1 MMNVLKYT
9 YVLSIFFILNY
20 SFLNAE
26 LKLPDSTIE
35 NWEILYDDKIWVG
48 WKSNGKINWCRTK
61 GTIDAPISEVQ
72 ILIENKKD
80 YPKIFKRI
88 KKTEIITDKIVYI
101 ALDMPF
107 PFSDRDYV
115 VKYIN
120 KKEGSDLLYGY
131 HAVLHDKV
139 PLYDGYVRLINARG
153 EWRLKTLEANKTE
166 ITYTWNG
173 ELRGDFPDWALS
185 RAWKQQGMEVI
196 DWLKDALE

>member
-1 MMNVLKYT
+1 MMNVVKYI
-9 YVLSIFFILNY
+9 YLLSIFFILNH

-35 NWEILYDDKIWVG
+35 NWEILHDDKIWVG
-48 WKSNGKINWCRTK
+48 WKNDGKINWCRTK
-61 GTIDAPISEVQ
+61 GAIDAPISEVQ
-72 ILIENKKD
+72 TLIENKKD

-88 KKTEIITDKIVYI
+88 KNTEIITDKIVYI

-131 HAVLHDKV
+131 HAVLYDKV